1 MPPENATDPEPD
13 DRRAG
18 EEALLR
24 AGDEVRRAVLGDAH
38 VDRSRANATEFTR
51 PLQDFVTEYCW
62 GAIWTRP
69 GLSRE
74 TRSLVNIA
82 MLTALGRGDELKLHV
97 RGALRNGCRI
107 EDVQE
112 VLLQAAVYCG
122 VPAAL
127 EASRHAQA
135 ALDAAPDTPAS
146 E

>member
-1 MPPENATDPEPD
+1 MPPENRSDPEPA
-13 DRRAG
+13 DRPAG

-24 AGDEVRRAVLGDAH
+24 AGDTVRREVLGNAH
-38 VDRSRANATEFTR
+38 VDRSRANATDFTR

-82 MLTALGRGDELKLHV
+82 MLTALGRGGELKLHV

-127 EASRHAQA
+127 EASRYAQA
-135 ALDAAPDTPAS
+135 ALDEPAS
-146 E
+146 D